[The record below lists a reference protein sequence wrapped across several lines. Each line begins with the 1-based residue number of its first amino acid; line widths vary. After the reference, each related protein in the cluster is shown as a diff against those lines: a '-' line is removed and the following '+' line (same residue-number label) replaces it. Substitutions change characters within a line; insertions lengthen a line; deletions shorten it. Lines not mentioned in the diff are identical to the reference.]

1 MYVLL
6 RFTITDSF
14 NFPQV
19 DEPNAGS
26 TIELINAYGEL
37 TDWTT
42 ETVEAPLKGRINSS
56 LSGPYTSQSVKM
68 RPDGDSQCYDPED
81 PIICLTFFPPS
92 F

>member
-1 MYVLL
+1 MLL

-37 TDWTT
+37 MDWTT
-42 ETVEAPLKGRINSS
+42 ETVEVPTEGMYKFVFIR
-56 LSGPYTSQSVKM
+56 SVHQPVGQNEA
-68 RPDGDSQCYDPED
+68 RQ
-81 PIICLTFFPPS
+81 
-92 F
+92 